1 VGYDQP
7 SWAGHWW
14 RVDRGLALFGH
25 FERRLFFPFPLWQ
38 VEDDSTGIIFGN
50 RAMKQSEAKAEA
62 VKQVVDTKI
71 AAMQTMQLS
80 LSAATAR

>member
-1 VGYDQP
+1 
-7 SWAGHWW
+7 
-14 RVDRGLALFGH
+14 
-25 FERRLFFPFPLWQ
+25 
-38 VEDDSTGIIFGN
+38 
-50 RAMKQSEAKAEA
+50 MKQSEAKAEA